1 MSVTHHLE
9 MHGTLAK
16 AVVTVSYAQYTFAR
30 SWKCLL
36 SENTVGT
43 ENCRYLD
50 EGSAWGPRKLSL
62 SKRWV
67 L

>member
-1 MSVTHHLE
+1 MSATHHLE
-9 MHGTLAK
+9 MHGILAK

-36 SENTVGT
+36 SENSVGS

-50 EGSAWGPRKLSL
+50 EG
-62 SKRWV
+62 
-67 L
+67 